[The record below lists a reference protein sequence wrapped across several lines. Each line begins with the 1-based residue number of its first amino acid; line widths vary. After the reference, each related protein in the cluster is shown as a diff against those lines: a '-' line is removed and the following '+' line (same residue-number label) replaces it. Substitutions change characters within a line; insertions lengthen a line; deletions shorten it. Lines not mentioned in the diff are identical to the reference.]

1 VVPPAGVAVSQ
12 LADVVTAK
20 GSLSEKELLTVTG
33 CVGGAEPPTTAANES
48 DVVDRFSTGQPEH
61 TAAIVPLMPT
71 VVTSPLN
78 VLTEPGMYVP
88 LLALLIRGALE
99 NAMGTAAG
107 MVSPANATVDENA
120 VFPALK
126 VQLLTLTVSLPLPG
140 APTVTVAL
148 QVNPEGNAGTE
159 NVMGRLV
166 YTVVAPP

>member
-1 VVPPAGVAVSQ
+1 VSQ
-12 LADVVTAK
+12 LADVLTAK
-20 GSLSEKELLTVTG
+20 GSFSAGELLTVTG

-48 DVVDRFSTGQPEH
+48 DVVDRFSVGQPEH
-61 TAAIVPLMPT
+61 TARIVPLIPT
-71 VVTSPLN
+71 VVESPLN
-78 VLTEPGMYVP
+78 VLPVPGMYVP
-88 LLALLIRGALE
+88 LLALLIRGTLG

-107 MVSPANATVDENA
+107 MVPPLNATVDANA

-148 QVNPEGNAGTE
+148 QVNWIPPAE
-159 NVMGRLV
+159 NVMGRFE